1 MTGEINSKTFA
12 AAAAATSNLK
22 MDGMTIDLDF
32 TTPWAAMDSAVP
44 RIVNRTVYYDIIRDG
59 KLTPEDNNTAH
70 DMTSVYGK

>member
-1 MTGEINSKTFA
+1 
-12 AAAAATSNLK
+12 
-22 MDGMTIDLDF
+22 MTIDLDF

-44 RIVNRTVYYDIIRDG
+44 RIINRTVYYDIIRDG